1 MIKDPSQT
9 NNIIGKLPKVAAKM
23 RAAYSK
29 FWEEALPLM
38 VNEGVPMS
46 KTRPYHV
53 WYDEQMKAGGIPQWK
68 EPKL

>member
-1 MIKDPSQT
+1 
-9 NNIIGKLPKVAAKM
+9 M

-29 FWEEALPLM
+29 FWEQALPLM